1 MPDNYKILITGSSG
15 FLGSHAVRNF
25 QSQGHHVIGIDIV
38 AGETTSIVNDIRSY
52 INSCNTKFDILL
64 HFAAEVK
71 GRSNIETNYLN
82 MIENI
87 EIDRQVFKWA
97 THHVNHIIYPS
108 SCAVYPVQYQTTVD
122 YPLIES
128 MINFESNTIGVSD
141 HLYGWCKLTAERMLW
156 QLHQNTNLKIH
167 VLRPFSGYGPGQST
181 DYPMANLVNLIKTD
195 PTNLSVWG
203 DGTQTRD
210 WVHVNDILNTIQWCV
225 KNNTSHLTVNIGTG
239 VSISFIDL
247 ITQIYKIIYDKECPE
262 IKKLINKP
270 SGMQHRVAD
279 IELQKQ
285 FDILPGISL
294 TDGIKTL
301 L

>member
-1 MPDNYKILITGSSG
+1 MLNNNKILITGSSG
-15 FLGSHAVRNF
+15 FLGSHAARTFRSNGYSVT
-25 QSQGHHVIGIDIV
+25 GIDIV
-38 AGETTSIVNDIRSY
+38 AGKTTSIVDDIRSY
-52 INSCNTKFDILL
+52 INSCDTKFDILL

-82 MIENI
+82 MIENV

-97 THHVNHIIYPS
+97 TTHVNHIIYPS
-108 SCAVYPVQYQTTVD
+108 SCAVYPIQYQTTID
-122 YPLIES
+122 CPLVES
-128 MINFESNTIGVSD
+128 MIDFESNTIGVSD
-141 HLYGWCKLTAERMLW
+141 HLYGWYKLTAERMLW
-156 QLHQNTNLKIH
+156 QLYQNTNLKIH
-167 VLRPFSGYGPGQST
+167 ILRPFSGYGPGQSI

-195 PTNLSVWG
+195 PMNLSVWG
-203 DGTQTRD
+203 NGMQTRD
-210 WVHVNDILNTIQWCV
+210 WVHVDDILKTIQWCA
-225 KNNTSHLTVNIGTG
+225 NNDTRYLTVNIGTG
-239 VSISFIDL
+239 VSTSFVDL

-262 IKKLINKP
+262 IKKLSNKP
-270 SGMQHRVAD
+270 SGMQHRVAN

>member
-52 INSCNTKFDILL
+52 INSCNTKFNILL

-97 THHVNHIIYPS
+97 TNHVNHIIYPS
-108 SCAVYPVQYQTTVD
+108 SCAVYPVQYQTTVN

-128 MINFESNTIGVSD
+128 MIDFESNSIGVSD
-141 HLYGWCKLTAERMLW
+141 HLYGWYKLTAERMLW

-167 VLRPFSGYGPGQST
+167 ILRPFSGYGPGQST
-181 DYPMANLVNLIKTD
+181 DYPMANLVNLVKTD
-195 PTNLSVWG
+195 PMNLSVWG
-203 DGTQTRD
+203 DGMQTRD
-210 WVHVNDILNTIQWCV
+210 WVHVDDILKTMQWCA
-225 KNNTSHLTVNIGTG
+225 KNATRYLTVNIGTG
-239 VSISFIDL
+239 VSTSFIDL
-247 ITQIYKIIYDKECPE
+247 ITQIYKIIHDKECPE
-262 IKKLINKP
+262 VKKLINKP
-270 SGMQHRVAD
+270 SGIQHRVAD
-279 IELQKQ
+279 TRLQKQ
-285 FDILPGISL
+285 FNILPGISL

>member
-1 MPDNYKILITGSSG
+1 
-15 FLGSHAVRNF
+15 
-25 QSQGHHVIGIDIV
+25 
-38 AGETTSIVNDIRSY
+38 
-52 INSCNTKFDILL
+52 
-64 HFAAEVK
+64 
-71 GRSNIETNYLN
+71 

-97 THHVNHIIYPS
+97 MTHVNHIIYPS

-128 MINFESNTIGVSD
+128 MIDFESNIIGVSD

-167 VLRPFSGYGPGQST
+167 ILRPFSGYGPGQSI
-181 DYPMANLVNLIKTD
+181 DYPMANLVSLIKTD
-195 PTNLSVWG
+195 PMNLSVWG

-210 WVHVNDILNTIQWCV
+210 WVHVEDILKTIQWCT
-225 KNNTSHLTVNIGTG
+225 KNDTRYLTLNVGTG
-239 VSISFIDL
+239 VSTSFIEL
-247 ITQIYKIIYDKECPE
+247 ITQIYKIIHDKECPK
-262 IKKLINKP
+262 IKKLTNRP

-279 IELQKQ
+279 TGLQKQ
-285 FDILPGISL
+285 FNILPSISL